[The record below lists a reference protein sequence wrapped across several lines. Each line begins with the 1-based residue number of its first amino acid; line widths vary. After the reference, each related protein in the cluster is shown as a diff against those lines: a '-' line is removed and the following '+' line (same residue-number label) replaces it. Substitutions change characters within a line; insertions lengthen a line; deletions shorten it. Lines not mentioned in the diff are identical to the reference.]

1 MRRSPGGCERGMNAV
16 DTNILVRLL
25 TADDAVQSAA
35 AQAVFR
41 GRVWIAKTVLLEA
54 AWVLGKVYEFE
65 DGAIS
70 QAFRKVLSLSTVT
83 MEDEDGVLAS
93 LALVDKGMEFADALH
108 LCSRPNV
115 HQTQGATFVSF
126 DRKLVQRARRAG
138 IVNTEL
144 AGEGTT

>member
-1 MRRSPGGCERGMNAV
+1 MRRSLGGCDRGMNAV
-16 DTNILVRLL
+16 DTNVLVRLL
-25 TADDAVQSAA
+25 TADDAGQSAA
-35 AQAVFR
+35 AQVVFR

-83 MEDEDGVLAS
+83 TEDEDGVLAS
-93 LALVDKGMEFADALH
+93 LVLVDKGMEFADALH
-108 LCSRPNV
+108 LCSRPK
-115 HQTQGATFVSF
+115 GATFVSF

-138 IVNTEL
+138 IANTEI